1 MRLNAQSPILILLA
15 LSLWLPPLG
24 WGSPYPTRFG
34 TVIPFADKAKKLE
47 ASLCQYGL
55 TAHQF
60 VDGTSGRTI
69 PFLFFASS
77 ARLKSVRERM
87 PLIVYFGGS
96 GERGDD
102 LSRQF
107 AQSDI
112 FAVVCSGEFQK
123 RHPACL
129 LVPMLPVRETFH
141 SGLPGKAN
149 GLVLCISNLVA
160 TVGGRLET
168 PRIDSTRIYLTGL
181 SYGGSAAFEL
191 PCYLPNTFAA
201 SVPVSTFMN
210 EFMIPDGR
218 RLNYW
223 LIHNRGIKENLKL
236 SVALDDLARKVK
248 RQGGDFRYSEYPKEG
263 HAAWCQAW
271 REPTVWDWV
280 FSKRLQGSDCINVAE
295 VPRPPKCT
303 SSLPPVD
310 TRHMQELVADGLE
323 STYYEAAEPA
333 TRGDWL
339 EVEYEMP
346 CSARFRILT
355 GTMAGKSR
363 LDSGEVHAE
372 GINGAWRKI
381 GTLRSKGGETLLS
394 PSFPVKRLKIVVTSK
409 DPVPFVVREIIVE

>member
-1 MRLNAQSPILILLA
+1 MRLNAQLLT
-15 LSLWLPPLG
+15 LTTLLLWLPLG
-24 WGSPYPTRFG
+24 VWGDSYPARFG
-34 TVIPFADKAKKLE
+34 TVIPYVGNAKGFDD
-47 ASLCQYGL
+47 SLHKYGL

-60 VDGTSGRTI
+60 VDGASGRTM
-69 PFLFFASS
+69 PFLFFASPV
-77 ARLKSVRERM
+77 RLKSVRERI

-112 FAVVCSGEFQK
+112 FAVICSGKFQK
-123 RHPACL
+123 RHPTCL
-129 LVPMLPVRETFH
+129 LVPMLPVKETFH
-141 SGLPGKAN
+141 SGLPEKAN
-149 GLVLCISNLVA
+149 ELVLCISNLVA
-160 TVGGRLET
+160 TIAGRMEP
-168 PRIDSTRIYLTGL
+168 PRIDSARIYLTGL

-210 EFMIPDGR
+210 EFMIPDGN

-223 LIHNRGIKENLKL
+223 LIHNRGIKESQKL
-236 SVALDDLARKVK
+236 SVALDGLARKVK

-280 FSKRLQGSDCINVAE
+280 FSKQLQGKARID
-295 VPRPPKCT
+295 VPDVSRPPKCT

-310 TRHMQELVADGLE
+310 KRHVQELVVDGLE
-323 STYYEAAEPA
+323 STYYEAAETA
-333 TRGDWL
+333 TRGDWF

-346 CSARFRILT
+346 RFARFRILT
-355 GTMAGKSR
+355 GTIIGKSR

-372 GINGAWRKI
+372 GINGTWWKI
-381 GTLRSKGGETLLS
+381 GTLRSKGGETVVS